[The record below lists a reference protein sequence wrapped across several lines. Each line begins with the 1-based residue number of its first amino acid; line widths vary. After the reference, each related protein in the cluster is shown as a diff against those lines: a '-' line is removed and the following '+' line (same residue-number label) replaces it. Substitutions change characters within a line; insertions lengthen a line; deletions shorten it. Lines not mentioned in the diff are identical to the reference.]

1 MDNNTVLEM
10 KNIHKS
16 FPGVRA
22 LKGVDFHLNKGEIH
36 ALMGENGA
44 GKSTLMKVL
53 TGIYKKDSGTI
64 TYEGKEV
71 EFANTREA
79 QDNGIVIVHQELNM
93 LGHLTVAQ
101 NIFIG
106 REFK

>member
-44 GKSTLMKVL
+44 GKSTLMKCMF
-53 TGIYKKDSGTI
+53 GIYHMDEGKVI
-64 TYEGKEV
+64 YEGQEV
-71 EFANTREA
+71 
-79 QDNGIVIVHQELNM
+79 
-93 LGHLTVAQ
+93 
-101 NIFIG
+101 
-106 REFK
+106 